1 MLSETIRQPPA
12 TPAFIDISRVV
23 QRKTESLA
31 FMAILK
37 EKKCWFESLDSFL
50 MKCLTEDCH
59 DVTDCYNKLQTF

>member
-12 TPAFIDISRVV
+12 TPAFIDVSRVV

-37 EKKCWFESLDSFL
+37 EKDAGSKVWIHF
-50 MKCLTEDCH
+50 
-59 DVTDCYNKLQTF
+59 

>member
-12 TPAFIDISRVV
+12 TPAFIDVSRVV

-50 MKCLTEDCH
+50 MKC
-59 DVTDCYNKLQTF
+59 